1 MVCRSSVKQYPNP
14 LDFLKLILEVAL
26 TFIMQHFAF
35 MYSFADTSS
44 SKYFFD
50 TVALGVVLVWF

>member
-1 MVCRSSVKQYPNP
+1 
-14 LDFLKLILEVAL
+14 
-26 TFIMQHFAF
+26 MQHFAF

-50 TVALGVVLVWF
+50 TVALAVILVWFW